1 MTAAPTRA
9 RDRVRVVWVTA
20 VGGRVDHAV
29 TADDL
34 ATGLGSRACAG
45 VVGVCG
51 LRFLPAPLVANPGA
65 TCMSCAR
72 RLRAE
77 GLIRRRDKWV
87 ALPSSASGRWLATLL
102 SQSPV
107 ALPRRSS
114 PTGGRPVP
122 AFGETPTPVRLGVSP
137 RSHPSGRRDQAC

>member
-1 MTAAPTRA
+1 MTAAPTHA

-20 VGGRVDHAV
+20 VGGHVDHAV

-34 ATGLGSRACAG
+34 AAGLGARAACAG

-51 LRFLPAPLVANPGA
+51 RQFLPAPLVANPGA

-77 GLIRRRDKWV
+77 GLIRRHDKWV

-107 ALPRRSS
+107 ALPRQSS
-114 PTGGRPVP
+114 PTRRAAG
-122 AFGETPTPVRLGVSP
+122 
-137 RSHPSGRRDQAC
+137 SGIWRDSDASTAPGLTALPPIGSV